1 MKINVSINLAERK
14 AVEAA
19 NSIDTLCLIPGLANL
34 LDKIGKACVRR
45 ETKEQQWPIKIL
57 EKMTWYIAE
66 VSYGSGNP
74 IHRSIVFHRIGGNIE
89 IVSNEDKNVYNIT
102 KLAYFKPIQKLTAMD
117 DNCVSFMPKD
127 APAIVYIES

>member
-1 MKINVSINLAERK
+1 MKINLSINQAERAELQRINDL
-14 AVEAA
+14 AVLGDQSPAYR
-19 NSIDTLCLIPGLANL
+19 LIE
-34 LDKIGKACVRR
+34 KVEEACVRANNP
-45 ETKEQQWPIKIL
+45 PINKQVKLL

-66 VSYGSGNP
+66 VSYSSGNP
-74 IHRSIVFHRIGGNIE
+74 IHRNIVFHRLGGNIE
-89 IVSNEDKNVYNIT
+89 VVSNEDKDVYNIT

>member
-1 MKINVSINLAERK
+1 MKINLSVNQAERK
-14 AVEAA
+14 AVDSVNLAT
-19 NSIDTLCLIPGLANL
+19 TLFTEPNLAKL
-34 LDKIGKACVRR
+34 CHKISNAC
-45 ETKEQQWPIKIL
+45 EQADNPPIHRQVKLL

-66 VSYGSGNP
+66 VSYSSSNP

-89 IVSNEDKNVYNIT
+89 VVSNEDKDVYNIT